1 MIFNGLFRF
10 ISLLIISA
18 IFNSNAHANKPLQ
31 GALIPV
37 DGSKTATHQV
47 KIGIYPISIYQ
58 LDMGSNTFYADLYL
72 WMRWK
77 GDIDPVASLEF
88 KNMVE
93 KWNKQYERINPNPK
107 IMADGSKYQALK
119 VEGRFYQPFNLTDY
133 PLDQQKL
140 TIQIED
146 TLHSAEELSYVIDQE
161 NTGLGSNFVI
171 PGWSLTGWSGQVYH
185 HDYRTNFGE
194 DKGASLYSNAHFNLH
209 VERPTSYFFWRLLL
223 PIFIVLCVALSA
235 LILSPRSVDAR
246 TGLAGGALLTAI
258 FLQIGYSDAL
268 PELTY
273 LILIDKIYLMAYI
286 LIVLTLVRTI
296 LVYQKCEKATEQH
309 MTRILQTDKRLI
321 ALQLLAFI
329 LGTGVLVWAH

>member
-1 MIFNGLFRF
+1 MPHGLIRF
-10 ISLLIISA
+10 ILLFVA
-18 IFNSNAHANKPLQ
+18 WFCLNFNAHANKPLQ
-31 GALIPV
+31 GALVPV
-37 DGSKTATHQV
+37 DSSKTASHQV

-72 WMRWK
+72 WLRWK

-93 KWNKQYERINPNPK
+93 KWNKQYERINLNPK

-146 TLHSAEELSYVIDQE
+146 TLHSAEDLSYVIDQE
-161 NTGLGSNFVI
+161 NSGLGSNFVI
-171 PGWSLTGWSGQVYH
+171 PGWSLTGWSGQVFH

-194 DKGASLYSNAHFNLH
+194 EKGASLYSTAHFSLH

-235 LILSPRSVDAR
+235 LILSPRSIDAR
-246 TGLAGGALLTAI
+246 TSLSGGALLTAI
-258 FLQIGYSDAL
+258 FLQIGYSGAL

-309 MTRILQTDKRLI
+309 MARMLQTDKRLI
-321 ALQLLAFI
+321 ALQLLVFA
-329 LGTGVLVWAH
+329 LVTAGLVWAH

>member
-1 MIFNGLFRF
+1 MPNGLIRF
-10 ISLLIISA
+10 ILLFVA
-18 IFNSNAHANKPLQ
+18 WFCLNFNAHANKPLQ
-31 GALIPV
+31 GALVPV
-37 DGSKTATHQV
+37 DSSKTATHQV

-72 WMRWK
+72 WLRWE

-93 KWNKQYERINPNPK
+93 KWNKQYERINTNPK

-194 DKGASLYSNAHFNLH
+194 DKGASLYSTAHFSLH

-246 TGLAGGALLTAI
+246 TSLAGGALLTAI
-258 FLQIGYSDAL
+258 FLQIGYSGAL

-296 LVYQKCEKATEQH
+296 LVFQKCEKATEQH
-309 MTRILQTDKRLI
+309 MARMLQTDKGLI
-321 ALQLLAFI
+321 ALQLLVFA
-329 LGTGVLVWAH
+329 LVTAGLVWAH

>member
-1 MIFNGLFRF
+1 MIFNSLFRF
-10 ISLLIISA
+10 ISLFILLWILN
-18 IFNSNAHANKPLQ
+18 FNAHADKPQQ

-37 DGSKTATHQV
+37 NNSKSTSHQV

-72 WMRWK
+72 WLRWK

-93 KWNKQYERINPNPK
+93 KWNKQYERINPIPK
-107 IMADGSKYQALK
+107 IMADGSKYQVLK

-140 TIQIED
+140 TIQVED

-161 NTGLGSNFVI
+161 NSGLGSNFVI
-171 PGWSLTGWSGQVYH
+171 PGWSLTGWSGQVYD

-194 DKGASLYSNAHFNLH
+194 DKASSMYSTAHFNLH
-209 VERPTSYFFWRLLL
+209 VERPTSYFYWRLLL
-223 PIFIVLCVALSA
+223 PILIVLCVALSA
-235 LILSPRSVDAR
+235 LILSPRSIDAR

-273 LILIDKIYLMAYI
+273 LILIDKIYLLAYI

-296 LVYQKCEKATEQH
+296 LVFQKCDKATEEN
-309 MTRILQTDKRLI
+309 MERMLQTDKRLI
-321 ALQLLAFI
+321 AMQLFAF
-329 LGTGVLVWAH
+329 VLVTALLVGAR